1 MKRLARKEQRY
12 EREQLLLRKDFSSE
26 RRVMEEVFD
35 KSTLMIVYR
44 FLNKG
49 VIDEIYGTVKAGKE
63 ARVYWG
69 KDKDGNELA
78 IKIYLTVASEFKK
91 GKLRY
96 IEGDPRFTHVKRD
109 TRSLVYA
116 WALKEYKN
124 LHLALKAKVRVP
136 RPIALEGNVLV
147 MKFIGKNGNPALKLK
162 DNPPKKPRLVYDALL
177 EFVKRLY
184 TKVELVHGDLSE
196 YNVMMWRNKPV
207 LFDMAQSVL
216 LSHPMA
222 SMFLKRDL
230 VKLHRYFKK
239 LGVEVLSPEEI
250 YRTIVEDDAT

>member
-26 RRVMEEVFD
+26 RKVMEEVFD

-69 KDKDGNELA
+69 KDRDRKELA
-78 IKIYLTVASEFKK
+78 IKIYLTAASEFKK

-109 TRSLVYA
+109 TRSIVYA

-124 LHLALKAKVRVP
+124 LKLAIKARVRVP
-136 RPIALEGNVLV
+136 QPIALDGNVLV
-147 MKFIGKNGNPALKLK
+147 MKFIGRNGNPASKLTEI
-162 DNPPKKPRLVYDALL
+162 PPKNPRLVYDELI

-184 TKVELVHGDLSE
+184 KKVELVHGDLSE
-196 YNVMMWRNKPV
+196 YNIMLWRNKPV

-222 SMFLKRDL
+222 YTFLKRDL
-230 VKLHRYFKK
+230 VNLHKYFKR
-239 LGVEVLSPEEI
+239 LGVEAESPEDI
-250 YRTIVEDDAT
+250 YRTIVEDDAA